1 MSMLMI
7 NASEETI
14 EHQHEKILPAK
25 RRVGGKSENQSPATI
40 DDYRRCLYSQCRDQS
55 ASKNNLQM
63 HLYEFETHANL
74 YPETMGTI

>member
-1 MSMLMI
+1 MTRSQPHR
-7 NASEETI
+7 ACQKT
-14 EHQHEKILPAK
+14 
-25 RRVGGKSENQSPATI
+25 SENQSPATI
-40 DDYRRCLYSQCRDQS
+40 NDYRRCLYSQCRDQS